1 MAECSSL
8 TEECGGESE
17 YAFIAMWQ
25 GKPELYDVTS
35 ASKAP
40 PFWVRTNS
48 GATIDIVNTLD
59 WPIIC
64 HQPMI
69 YIYYTMSMPPTLSK
83 TGQQWRS
90 KCLINIKILCRQLRQ
105 IKSP

>member
-17 YAFIAMWQ
+17 DAFIAMWQ

-48 GATIDIVNTLD
+48 GATIDSKYSRLAN
-59 WPIIC
+59 
-64 HQPMI
+64 H
-69 YIYYTMSMPPTLSK
+69 MPPTLSK

-90 KCLINIKILCRQLRQ
+90 KCLINIKI
-105 IKSP
+105 

>member
-8 TEECGGESE
+8 TEECGRESE
-17 YAFIAMWQ
+17 DAFIAMWQ

-48 GATIDIVNTLD
+48 GATRHSKYSRLAN
-59 WPIIC
+59 
-64 HQPMI
+64 H
-69 YIYYTMSMPPTLSK
+69 MPPTNDLYLLYYVYADNVIQSGS
-83 TGQQWRS
+83 TTAQQVS
-90 KCLINIKILCRQLRQ
+90 N
-105 IKSP
+105 

>member
-17 YAFIAMWQ
+17 DAFIAMWQ

-35 ASKAP
+35 APKAP

-48 GATIDIVNTLD
+48 GAAATIDIVNSLAT
-59 WPIIC
+59 
-64 HQPMI
+64 
-69 YIYYTMSMPPTLSK
+69 TSS
-83 TGQQWRS
+83 
-90 KCLINIKILCRQLRQ
+90 
-105 IKSP
+105 